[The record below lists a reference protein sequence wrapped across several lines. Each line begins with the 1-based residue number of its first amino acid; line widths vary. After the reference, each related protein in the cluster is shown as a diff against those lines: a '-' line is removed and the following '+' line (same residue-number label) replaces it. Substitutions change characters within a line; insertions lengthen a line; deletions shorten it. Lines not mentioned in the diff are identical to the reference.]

1 MIMEII
7 TGFYIGDINAMLDR
21 DLYKKYN
28 INIIIN
34 LTNNYQFI
42 DTKTIKT
49 KLPIRNFVDYMD
61 KYKKLLKYILSNFI
75 NYNILVCSDE
85 QYHTLTAA
93 LFLIKYGNIPEY
105 DVKTILKNKNE
116 DIVLDYDLSVF
127 EIK

>member
-61 KYKKLLKYILSNFI
+61 KYKKLLNYIKSNFI

-93 LFLIKYGNIPEY
+93 LFLIEFGKIPEY
-105 DVKTILKNKNE
+105 DVKAILKNKNE

>member
-7 TGFYIGDINAMLDR
+7 TGFYIGDIDAMLDR

-61 KYKKLLKYILSNFI
+61 KYKKLLNYIKSNFI

-93 LFLIKYGNIPEY
+93 LFLIEFGKIPEY
-105 DVKTILKNKNE
+105 DVKAILKNKNE

>member
-1 MIMEII
+1 MEII
-7 TGFYIGDINAMLDR
+7 TGFYIGDIDAMLDR

-61 KYKKLLKYILSNFI
+61 KYKKLLNYIKSNFI

-93 LFLIKYGNIPEY
+93 LFLIEFGKIPEY
-105 DVKTILKNKNE
+105 DVKAILKNKNE